1 MNNETTIENGLKQ
14 AFNEED
20 YSLIVRYLRNIAFKI
35 EDYIRDSDKVLNK
48 AVGMIPREHVNVG
61 AVRCFLHFLFLK
73 QVEAA
78 VRWDSFP
85 WPVLFGDILSL
96 VYEGQ
101 TYRAVVR
108 SRKKEMEVILEDTVH
123 PIKRVV
129 TIPDGI
135 DATFTDD
142 LNESCSDYGIQ
153 RAKEVILSLVL
164 EKRYLL
170 KS

>member
-1 MNNETTIENGLKQ
+1 MNNETIMENGLKQ
-14 AFNEED
+14 AFNEEE
-20 YSLIVRYLRNIAFKI
+20 YPLIVRYLRNISFNI
-35 EDYIRDSDKVLNK
+35 EDYIRDSDIVLNN
-48 AVGMIPREHVNVG
+48 AIGMIPEEHVNIG

-73 QVEAA
+73 QVEAV

-123 PIKRVV
+123 PIRRVV

-142 LNESCSDYGIQ
+142 FNESCSNYGIQ

-170 KS
+170 

>member
-1 MNNETTIENGLKQ
+1 MNNVTIMENGLKQ
-14 AFNEED
+14 AFSEEE
-20 YSLIVRYLRNIAFKI
+20 YPLIVRYLRNISFNI
-35 EDYIRDSDKVLNK
+35 EDYIRDSDIVLNN
-48 AVGMIPREHVNVG
+48 AIGMIPEEHVNIG

-170 KS
+170 

>member
-1 MNNETTIENGLKQ
+1 MNKETTKENGLKQ
-14 AFNEED
+14 AFSEKD
-20 YSLIVRYLRNIAFKI
+20 YPLIVRCLRNIVFTT
-35 EDYIRDSDKVLNK
+35 EDYIRDSEKVLNK
-48 AVGMIPREHVNVG
+48 AIGMIPAEHVNIG

-96 VYEGQ
+96 VYEGK
-101 TYRAVVR
+101 TYKAVVR
-108 SRKKEMEVILEDTVH
+108 GRKKEMEVILEDTVH
-123 PIKRVV
+123 PTRRIV
-129 TIPDGI
+129 TIPDGV

-142 LNESCSDYGIQ
+142 LDGSCSDYGIQ

-164 EKRYLL
+164 EKRYLP